1 LELTKDQ
8 KETFDHIMVELGA
21 TKTSSMFLPSFQYNT
36 IGGFAGTGK
45 TFLISVLRQELYNNW
60 NHLKVAFATFTG
72 KACNVLQVKLHENNS
87 IFAKDTCSTIHRL
100 MYIPE
105 FGYDK
110 KSKKK
115 VVTKWVRRK
124 ELECNLIIIDE
135 ASMVNR
141 TLWNDL
147 LEYEVPIIAVGDHG
161 QLPPIED
168 NDHNK
173 FSFNLMEKPK
183 YLLTEI
189 KRQALENPIIRLSQD
204 VRNGKEIPIG
214 PYDENNPSAAFNLKW
229 KSKSCE
235 NMWDKIDFSGD
246 DIITICGTNETRV
259 HINNKIRNKLG
270 FTRPEPY
277 PGERVIFLKNN
288 YDSKVFN
295 GMLGKVLFLL
305 YEAKNVY
312 DMTIQPDDYEN
323 PFAGLV
329 YNGCFGKE
337 KYDDFHSELQNY
349 KYIKIIKESEYGTI
363 DVCDYGYC
371 ITTHKSQGSE
381 FSKVICFDE
390 KDRFG
395 KDEMF
400 RRRWLYTAV
409 TRAKDKL
416 FLITN

>member
-1 LELTKDQ
+1 MELTLDQ
-8 KETFDHIMVELGA
+8 KSTFDNVMVECGA
-21 TKTSSMFLPSFQYNT
+21 TKTSSMFLPSFQYT
-36 IGGFAGTGK
+36 TVGGLAGTGK
-45 TFLISVLRQELYNNW
+45 TFLISVLRQELYSNW
-60 NHLKVAFATFTG
+60 KHLKIAFATFTG
-72 KACNVLQVKLHENNS
+72 KACSVLQVKLQENNS
-87 IFAKDTCSTIHRL
+87 IFHNDSCSTIHKL
-100 MYIPE
+100 MYVPE

-110 KSKKK
+110 KSKTK
-115 VVTKWVRRK
+115 VITKWVRRK
-124 ELECNLIIIDE
+124 ELDCNLIIIDE
-135 ASMVNR
+135 ASMVNKI
-141 TLWNDL
+141 LWNDL
-147 LEYEVPIIAVGDHG
+147 LEYGVPIVAVGDHG
-161 QLPPIED
+161 QLPPVGD
-168 NDHNK
+168 N
-173 FSFNLMEKPK
+173 FNLMERPK

-214 PYDENNPSAAFNLKW
+214 PYDKNNPSAAFNFKW
-229 KSKSCE
+229 KSKSCDE
-235 NMWDKIDFSGD
+235 LWDKVDFSGD
-246 DIITICGTNETRV
+246 DIITICGTNDTRV
-259 HINNKIRNKLG
+259 HVNDMIRRKLG
-270 FTRPEPY
+270 YKLQEPY

-288 YDSKVFN
+288 YNSKVLN

-312 DMTIQPDDYEN
+312 NMTIQPDDYEN

-337 KYDDFHSELQNY
+337 KYDDFHTELQNY
-349 KYIKIIKESEYGTI
+349 KYAKIIKKSEYGSI
-363 DVCDYGYC
+363 DVCDFGYC

-395 KDEMF
+395 NDEMF

-416 FLITN
+416 FLITK

>member
-1 LELTKDQ
+1 MELTLDQ
-8 KETFDHIMVELGA
+8 KVTFDHVMAECGV
-21 TKTSSMFLPSFQYNT
+21 TKTSSMFLPKFQYT
-36 IGGFAGTGK
+36 TVGGLAGTGK
-45 TFLISVLRQELYNNW
+45 TFLISVLRRELYNNW
-60 NHLKVAFATFTG
+60 RHLKVAFATFTG
-72 KACNVLQVKLHENNS
+72 KACSVLQVKLQENNS
-87 IFAKDTCSTIHRL
+87 IFHDDSCSTIHKL

-105 FGYDK
+105 FSYDK
-110 KSKKK
+110 KSKTK
-115 VVTKWVRRK
+115 VVVKWVRRD
-124 ELECNLIIIDE
+124 ELDYDLIIIDE
-135 ASMVNR
+135 ASMVNK

-147 LEYEVPIIAVGDHG
+147 LEYDVPIIAVGDHG
-161 QLPPIED
+161 QLPPVD
-168 NDHNK
+168 DK
-173 FSFNLMEKPK
+173 YSFNLMERPK

-214 PYDENNPSAAFNLKW
+214 PYDENNPGSAFNLKW
-229 KSKSCE
+229 KSESCDK
-235 NMWDKIDFSGD
+235 MWDKIDFSGD
-246 DIITICGTNETRV
+246 DVITICGTNETRV
-259 HINNKIRNKLG
+259 NVNNLIRTKLG

-288 YDSKVFN
+288 YTSKVLN

-305 YEAKNVY
+305 YEAKNIY
-312 DMTIQPDDYEN
+312 NMTIQPDDYEN

-329 YNGCFGKE
+329 YDGCFGKE
-337 KYDDFHSELQNY
+337 KYDDFHVELTNY
-349 KYIKIIKESEYGTI
+349 KYAKIIKKSEYATI
-363 DVCDYGYC
+363 DVCDFGYC

-409 TRAKDKL
+409 TRAKEKL
-416 FLITN
+416 FLITK